1 MKNFFT
7 SIALLALTSG
17 CVNASESPTKV
28 DITKTCAN
36 LRGTMLLSKSDKVN
50 KFGNSIWLLTL
61 PNCKSFKAVTGRANT
76 QKLDR
81 NQSGNHSPLP
91 PGSYRVGRTH
101 DTKGL
106 NSELGGTWFI
116 DLEPNF
122 KTSRS
127 QLGIHWDP
135 SYERS
140 KVDDGTAGCLALTN
154 SEDLDGIEA
163 AIRHDRIHTLIVVD

>member
-1 MKNFFT
+1 MKKLLT
-7 SIALLALTSG
+7 SFAVLTLTSG
-17 CVNASESPTKV
+17 CVNASEIPSQP
-28 DITKTCAN
+28 DLTKTCAN
-36 LRGTMLLSKSDKVN
+36 LRNTMLLSKSDKVN

-76 QKLDR
+76 QKLNR

-116 DLEPNF
+116 DLEPDF
-122 KTSRS
+122 KTDRS

-140 KVDDGTAGCLALTN
+140 KVDDGTAGCVALTN
-154 SEDLDGIEA
+154 SEDLDSIEA
-163 AIRHDRIHTLIVVD
+163 AIRYERIHTLIVVD